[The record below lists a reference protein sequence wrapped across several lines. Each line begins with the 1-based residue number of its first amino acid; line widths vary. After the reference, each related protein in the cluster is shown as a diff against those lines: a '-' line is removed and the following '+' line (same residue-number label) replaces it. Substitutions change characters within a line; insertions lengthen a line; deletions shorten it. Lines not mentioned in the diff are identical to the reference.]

1 MQTSSGTPSIAAAAD
16 TRLENIKSAVNMIA
30 RMPHAPHQR
39 VRFGWP
45 QP

>member
-1 MQTSSGTPSIAAAAD
+1 MQTSSGTPSVAAAAD

-30 RMPHAPHQR
+30 RMFHAPHQR

-45 QP
+45 